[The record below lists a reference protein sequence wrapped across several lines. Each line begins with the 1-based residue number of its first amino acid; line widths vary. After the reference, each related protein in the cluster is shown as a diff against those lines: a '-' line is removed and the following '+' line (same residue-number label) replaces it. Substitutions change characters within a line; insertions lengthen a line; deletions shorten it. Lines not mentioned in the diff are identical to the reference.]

1 MDCDTKSSIDK
12 LRELRDYLCKKQSN
26 WEHAFKVKDAIVDQ
40 LRQLRSFADDPESK
54 KIDIVQ
60 KIDSILV
67 LIDSD
72 RKEDLENCDG

>member
-26 WEHAFKVKDAIVDQ
+26 WEHVFKVKDAIVDQ
-40 LRQLRSFADDPESK
+40 LRQLKSFANDPKSK
-54 KIDIVQ
+54 KEDIVQ
-60 KIDSILV
+60 KIDSILT

-72 RKEDLENCDG
+72 RKEDLENCNG